1 MRTKIY
7 SKMNI
12 SKTDLDALN
21 AVIKITVDRSDYET
35 KVNTVLSD
43 YRKNA
48 NIPGF
53 RKGHV
58 PMGMIKKQYQQAV
71 TADEVNKLLRE
82 NLEKFIKEENLDL
95 LGNPLPKAAD
105 EELDWNA
112 DQMDFEFE
120 LGLAPKF
127 EVKLDQLKKVVQF
140 EIDPEAKM
148 VNEQLDYIRKQYG
161 KLVSQKN
168 PDKDFEI
175 TAQFINEELEIEKIS
190 GFKLDDLKSKKALK
204 SLKEETV
211 NSVMNFPV
219 KGLFK
224 DDELLKRLLSL
235 DDDKLKELKASNITL
250 EIKEINERIPAE
262 LNQEL
267 FDKIY
272 APGTV
277 TSENELKEQI
287 KKDLQKQFEPQADQ
301 KLLNDITEFLVEK
314 TKFKLP
320 ADFLKRWMQTS
331 GKEELTPEQ
340 AAEEYDKS
348 EKGIRYQLIEGQII
362 TENKLDISFEELKD
376 FAGTLVANQMRQYGQ
391 EPEEKQIEGIVSN
404 ILTNQEETK
413 RISEQL
419 MSNKILT
426 FFKENAPLKQKK
438 VGFDAFVKEAYGK
451 A

>member
-71 TADEVNKLLRE
+71 IADEVNKLLRE
-82 NLEKFIKEENLDL
+82 NLEKFIKEEKLDL

-127 EVKLDQLKKVVQF
+127 EVKLDQLKKVVRY

-148 VNEQLDYIRKQYG
+148 INEQLDYIRKQYG

-175 TAQFINEELEIEKIS
+175 TAQFRNEELEIEKIS
-190 GFKLDDLKSKKALK
+190 SFKLDDFKSKKALK
-204 SLKEETV
+204 SLKEETI
-211 NSVMNFPV
+211 NSVVNFPV

-224 DDELLKRLLSL
+224 EDELLKSLLSL
-235 DDDKLKELKASNITL
+235 DDDKLKELKDSNITL

-267 FDKIY
+267 FDKLY
-272 APGTV
+272 TPGTV
-277 TSENELKEQI
+277 TSEKELKEQI
-287 KKDLQKQFEPQADQ
+287 KEDLQKQFEPQADQ

-340 AAEEYDKS
+340 AAEEYEKS

-391 EPEEKQIEGIVSN
+391 EPDETQIEGIVSN
-404 ILTNQEETK
+404 VLTNPEETR